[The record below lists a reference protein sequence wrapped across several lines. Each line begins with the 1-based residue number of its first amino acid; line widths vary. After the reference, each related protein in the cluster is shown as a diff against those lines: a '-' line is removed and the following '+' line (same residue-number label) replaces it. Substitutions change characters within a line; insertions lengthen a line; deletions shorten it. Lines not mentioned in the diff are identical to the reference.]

1 MGYPFPSP
9 GDLLNP
15 GIKLVSL
22 ASPAL
27 ARQVLYPE
35 RHLGS
40 RDHIFTLSL
49 KDGSFSFSGTGHDW
63 TPTGLSF
70 RPESTDVANEVPSCP
85 GLSAFCLWLWW
96 LITQDVVVGGVR
108 LVGGVIQPLPR
119 HHFPFLYKNNTVPPR
134 VMTAHQISLTVFL
147 RSSAYFYSFGYF
159 ILGLRRACFG
169 PSETYCFISGCPALM
184 WTLQLR
190 SGRGEDVVLGFRFAA
205 RPFAQSCS
213 RPHSP
218 GQAEAPGQVSSKS
231 GLNPA
236 RDGQPGPDDTG
247 SSHWRRY

>member
-1 MGYPFPSP
+1 M
-9 GDLLNP
+9 LLE
-15 GIKLVSL
+15 GC
-22 ASPAL
+22 
-27 ARQVLYPE
+27 
-35 RHLGS
+35 
-40 RDHIFTLSL
+40 
-49 KDGSFSFSGTGHDW
+49 DW
-63 TPTGLSF
+63 
-70 RPESTDVANEVPSCP
+70 
-85 GLSAFCLWLWW
+85 W
-96 LITQDVVVGGVR
+96 GV
-108 LVGGVIQPLPR
+108 VIQPLPR

-134 VMTAHQISLTVFL
+134 VLAAHQIPLTVFL

-213 RPHSP
+213 RPRSP
-218 GQAEAPGQVSSKS
+218 GQAEAPGQVSSKD

-236 RDGQPGPDDTG
+236 RDGQPEPMTQAHLSGEDIRTW
-247 SSHWRRY
+247 SKITYF